1 MIFSFSDSDFLDAT
15 KIKVIH
21 GVAGRGKSSIV
32 NNFLKQNNIDFL
44 WTTSTNKLKRDAQER
59 YNCEAATVCSA
70 LFKNENGRFY
80 CDEKTINKHT
90 VIIDEILQTSIKVLD
105 WIEHNKNIVNI
116 IIMTDTH
123 QMLSV
128 DNNSSEFLRRFNELM
143 NKPYVLVDEGFETKR
158 ARDKETKDKIESLYK
173 TSNDDSTEFLKDVAA
188 NRFEIIKYEDMT
200 FNTNDVYITH
210 LNETEEMLYRD
221 KKLSTMFFN
230 DDELICKGSIASK
243 PPKDLNKYP
252 ILSQLQAERMKS
264 QAYLQLAN
272 IGSITRYQGSEV
284 TDKQKLYYII
294 TLDSRIT
301 NREWYT
307 VVSRCW
313 TLDSIVIVIANRQ
326 TKEKLKT
333 FNNRKIKDVR
343 TLVITK

>member
-15 KIKVIH
+15 KVKVIH

-80 CDEKTINKHT
+80 CEEKTINKNT

-173 TSNDDSTEFLKDVAA
+173 TSNDDSTEFLKDVAT
-188 NRFEIIKYEDMT
+188 NRFDIIKYEDME

-221 KKLSTMFFN
+221 KKLATMFFN

-243 PPKDLNKYP
+243 PPKDLQKYP

-264 QAYLQLAN
+264 KAYLQLAN

>member
-1 MIFSFSDSDFLDAT
+1 MIFSFSDSDFLDAS
-15 KIKVIH
+15 KVKVIH
-21 GVAGRGKSSIV
+21 GVAGRGKSSLV
-32 NNFLKQNNIDFL
+32 NEFFKIHNVDFL

-59 YNCEAATVCSA
+59 YACEAATVCSA

-80 CDEKTINKHT
+80 CEEKEINKNT
-90 VIIDEILQTSIKVLD
+90 VIIDEILQTSVKVLD
-105 WIEHNKNIVNI
+105 WIEHHRNVVNI

-128 DNNSSEFLRRFNELM
+128 DNNASAFIKKFNEFM
-143 NKPYVLVDEGFETKR
+143 KSSYVIVDEGFETKR
-158 ARDKETKDKIESLYK
+158 ARDKETKDKIEYLYTK
-173 TSNDDSTEFLKDVAA
+173 ANNELTQFTKDLNT
-188 NRFEIIKYEDMT
+188 NRFAIVKYEDMD
-200 FNTNDVYITH
+200 FNTKDVYITH

-221 KKLSTMFFN
+221 KKLASMFFN

-243 PPKDLNKYP
+243 TPKDLSKYP
-252 ILSQLQAERMKS
+252 ILSQLQAEKIRS

-272 IGSITRYQGSEV
+272 VGSITRYQGSEV

-294 TLDSRIT
+294 TLDSKIT

-313 TLDSIVIVIANRQ
+313 KLDSIVIVLATRRRV
-326 TKEKLKT
+326 EKLTT
-333 FNNRKIKDVR
+333 FNNRKIKEVR
-343 TLVITK
+343 VLSVTK

>member
-15 KIKVIH
+15 KVKVIH

-80 CDEKTINKHT
+80 CEEKTISKHT

-173 TSNDDSTEFLKDVAA
+173 TSNDESAEFLKDVAT
-188 NRFEIIKYEDMT
+188 NRFDIIKYEDMT
-200 FNTNDVYITH
+200 FSTNDVYITH

-221 KKLSTMFFN
+221 KKLATMFFN
-230 DDELICKGSIASK
+230 DEELICKGSIASK
-243 PPKDLNKYP
+243 PPKDLKKYP

-326 TKEKLKT
+326 SKEKLKM

>member
-15 KIKVIH
+15 KVKVIH

-32 NNFLKQNNIDFL
+32 NNFLKQNNINFL

-80 CDEKTINKHT
+80 CEEKTINKHT

-143 NKPYVLVDEGFETKR
+143 NKPYVIVDEGFETKR

-173 TSNDDSTEFLKDVAA
+173 TSNDDSTEFLKDVTT
-188 NRFEIIKYEDMT
+188 NRFDIIKYEDMT
-200 FNTNDVYITH
+200 FSTNDVYITH

>member
-15 KIKVIH
+15 KVKVIH

-80 CDEKTINKHT
+80 CEEKTINKHT

-173 TSNDDSTEFLKDVAA
+173 TSNDDSTEFLKDVAT
-188 NRFEIIKYEDMT
+188 NRFDIIKYEDMT

-210 LNETEEMLYRD
+210 LNETEELLYRD

-230 DDELICKGSIASK
+230 DDE
-243 PPKDLNKYP
+243 
-252 ILSQLQAERMKS
+252 
-264 QAYLQLAN
+264 
-272 IGSITRYQGSEV
+272 
-284 TDKQKLYYII
+284 
-294 TLDSRIT
+294 
-301 NREWYT
+301 
-307 VVSRCW
+307 
-313 TLDSIVIVIANRQ
+313 
-326 TKEKLKT
+326 
-333 FNNRKIKDVR
+333 
-343 TLVITK
+343 

>member
-15 KIKVIH
+15 KVKVIH

-80 CDEKTINKHT
+80 CEEKTINKHT

-173 TSNDDSTEFLKDVAA
+173 TSNDESTEFLKDVAT
-188 NRFEIIKYEDMT
+188 NRFDIIKYEDMV
-200 FNTNDVYITH
+200 FSTNDVYITH

-221 KKLSTMFFN
+221 KKLATMFFN
-230 DDELICKGSIASK
+230 DDELICKGSISSK
-243 PPKDLNKYP
+243 PPKDLSKYP

>member
-15 KIKVIH
+15 KVKVIH

-143 NKPYVLVDEGFETKR
+143 NKPYVIVDEGFETKR

-173 TSNDDSTEFLKDVAA
+173 TSNDDSTEFLKDVAT
-188 NRFEIIKYEDMT
+188 NRFDIIKYEDMP
-200 FNTNDVYITH
+200 FSTNDVYITH
-210 LNETEEMLYRD
+210 RNETEEMLYRD

-243 PPKDLNKYP
+243 PPKDLSKYP

>member
-243 PPKDLNKYP
+243 PPKDLQKYP

>member
-1 MIFSFSDSDFLDAT
+1 
-15 KIKVIH
+15 
-21 GVAGRGKSSIV
+21 
-32 NNFLKQNNIDFL
+32 
-44 WTTSTNKLKRDAQER
+44 
-59 YNCEAATVCSA
+59 
-70 LFKNENGRFY
+70 
-80 CDEKTINKHT
+80 
-90 VIIDEILQTSIKVLD
+90 
-105 WIEHNKNIVNI
+105 
-116 IIMTDTH
+116 
-123 QMLSV
+123 
-128 DNNSSEFLRRFNELM
+128 
-143 NKPYVLVDEGFETKR
+143 
-158 ARDKETKDKIESLYK
+158 
-173 TSNDDSTEFLKDVAA
+173 
-188 NRFEIIKYEDMT
+188 
-200 FNTNDVYITH
+200 
-210 LNETEEMLYRD
+210 
-221 KKLSTMFFN
+221 
-230 DDELICKGSIASK
+230 
-243 PPKDLNKYP
+243 
-252 ILSQLQAERMKS
+252 MKS

>member
-15 KIKVIH
+15 KVKVIH

-80 CDEKTINKHT
+80 CEEKTINKHT

-123 QMLSV
+123 QMLAG
-128 DNNSSEFLRRFNELM
+128 DNNAAEGLRRFNELM
-143 NKPYVLVDEGFETKR
+143 NKSDVLVDEGFETKR

-173 TSNDDSTEFLKDVAA
+173 TSNDDSTEFLKDVAT
-188 NRFEIIKYEDMT
+188 NRFDIIKYEDME

-221 KKLSTMFFN
+221 KKLATMFFN

>member
-15 KIKVIH
+15 KVKVIH

-80 CDEKTINKHT
+80 CEEKTISKHT

-173 TSNDDSTEFLKDVAA
+173 TSNDESTEFLKDVAT
-188 NRFEIIKYEDMT
+188 NRFDIIKYEDMT
-200 FNTNDVYITH
+200 FSTNDVYITH

-243 PPKDLNKYP
+243 PPKDLKKYP

-326 TKEKLKT
+326 SKEKLKT

>member
-1 MIFSFSDSDFLDAT
+1 MIFSFSDADFLDAT
-15 KIKVIH
+15 KVKVIH

-173 TSNDDSTEFLKDVAA
+173 TSNDDSTEFLKDVAT
-188 NRFEIIKYEDMT
+188 NRFDIIKYEDMT

-210 LNETEEMLYRD
+210 LNEIEEMLYRD
-221 KKLSTMFFN
+221 KKLYTMFFN

-243 PPKDLNKYP
+243 PPKDLQKYP

-326 TKEKLKT
+326 KKEKLKT

>member
-1 MIFSFSDSDFLDAT
+1 M
-15 KIKVIH
+15 
-21 GVAGRGKSSIV
+21 R
-32 NNFLKQNNIDFL
+32 Q
-44 WTTSTNKLKRDAQER
+44 KR
-59 YNCEAATVCSA
+59 CFT
-70 LFKNENGRFY
+70 
-80 CDEKTINKHT
+80 
-90 VIIDEILQTSIKVLD
+90 
-105 WIEHNKNIVNI
+105 
-116 IIMTDTH
+116 
-123 QMLSV
+123 
-128 DNNSSEFLRRFNELM
+128 
-143 NKPYVLVDEGFETKR
+143 
-158 ARDKETKDKIESLYK
+158 
-173 TSNDDSTEFLKDVAA
+173 
-188 NRFEIIKYEDMT
+188 
-200 FNTNDVYITH
+200 
-210 LNETEEMLYRD
+210 
-221 KKLSTMFFN
+221 

-243 PPKDLNKYP
+243 PPKDLHKYP

>member
-15 KIKVIH
+15 KVKVIH

-80 CDEKTINKHT
+80 CEEKTINKHT

-123 QMLSV
+123 QMLAV

-143 NKPYVLVDEGFETKR
+143 NKPYVIVDEGFETKR

-173 TSNDDSTEFLKDVAA
+173 TSNDDSTEFLKDVAT
-188 NRFEIIKYEDMT
+188 NRFDIIKYEDMT
-200 FNTNDVYITH
+200 FSTNDVYITH

-243 PPKDLNKYP
+243 PPKDLRKYP

-264 QAYLQLAN
+264 QASLQLAN

>member
-15 KIKVIH
+15 KVKVIH

-80 CDEKTINKHT
+80 CEEKTINKHT

-173 TSNDDSTEFLKDVAA
+173 TSNDDSTEFLKDVAT
-188 NRFEIIKYEDMT
+188 NRFDIIKYEDME

-210 LNETEEMLYRD
+210 RNETEEMLYRD
-221 KKLSTMFFN
+221 KKLATMFFN

-243 PPKDLNKYP
+243 LPKDLQKYP

-313 TLDSIVIVIANRQ
+313 ILDSIVIVIANRQ

>member
-70 LFKNENGRFY
+70 LFKNKNGRFY
-80 CDEKTINKHT
+80 CEEKTINKHT

-123 QMLSV
+123 QMLSI

-143 NKPYVLVDEGFETKR
+143 NKPYVIVDEGFDTKR

-173 TSNDDSTEFLKDVAA
+173 TSNDESTEFLKDVAT
-188 NRFEIIKYEDMT
+188 NRFDIIKYEDMS

-221 KKLSTMFFN
+221 KKLATMFFN

>member
-1 MIFSFSDSDFLDAT
+1 MVFSFSDKDFLDAS

-32 NNFLKQNNIDFL
+32 NDFLRSSNVDFL
-44 WTTSTNKLKRDAQER
+44 WTTSTNKLKRDAQDR
-59 YNCEAATVCSA
+59 YGCEAATVCSA

-80 CDEKTINKHT
+80 CEEKAIQKNT

-105 WIEHNKNIVNI
+105 WIEHNINKVNI

-128 DNNSSEFLRRFNELM
+128 DNNSSEFLRRFNEMLTKS
-143 NKPYVLVDEGFETKR
+143 NVIVDEGFETKR
-158 ARDKETKDKIESLYK
+158 ARDKETKDKIETLYM
-173 TSNDDSTEFLKDVAA
+173 TSNSESTEFKKDAA
-188 NRFEIIKYEDMT
+188 TNRFDIISYEDMP
-200 FNTNDVYITH
+200 FSTNNVYITH
-210 LNETEEMLYRD
+210 LNETEEMIYRD
-221 KKLSTMFFN
+221 KKLSSMHFN
-230 DDELICKGSIASK
+230 SDELIAKGSISSK
-243 PPKDLNKYP
+243 QPKDLSKYP

-284 TDKQKLYYII
+284 DNTQKLYYII
-294 TLDSRIT
+294 TIDSKIT

-313 TLDSIVIVIANRQ
+313 TLDSITIVIANRQ
-326 TKEKLKT
+326 NKKRLST
-333 FNNRKIKDVR
+333 FNSRKIKDVR
-343 TLVITK
+343 TLVVTS

>member
-1 MIFSFSDSDFLDAT
+1 MIFSFSDSDFLDAAR
-15 KIKVIH
+15 IKVIH

-59 YNCEAATVCSA
+59 YNCEAETVCSA

-80 CDEKTINKHT
+80 CEEKTINKHT

-173 TSNDDSTEFLKDVAA
+173 TSNDESTEFLKDVAT
-188 NRFEIIKYEDMT
+188 NRFDIIKYEDMT

-243 PPKDLNKYP
+243 PPKDLQKYP

-272 IGSITRYQGSEV
+272 IGSITRCQGSEV

>member
-15 KIKVIH
+15 KVKVIH

-80 CDEKTINKHT
+80 CEEKTINKHT
-90 VIIDEILQTSIKVLD
+90 VIIDAILQTSIKVLD

-173 TSNDDSTEFLKDVAA
+173 TSNDDSTEFLKDVAT
-188 NRFEIIKYEDMT
+188 NRFDIIKYEDMT
-200 FNTNDVYITH
+200 FNTNDIYITH

-221 KKLSTMFFN
+221 KKLATMFFN

>member
-1 MIFSFSDSDFLDAT
+1 MIFSFSDADFLDAT
-15 KIKVIH
+15 KVKVIH

-59 YNCEAATVCSA
+59 YDCEAATVCSA

-90 VIIDEILQTSIKVLD
+90 VIIDEILQTSTKVLD

-128 DNNSSEFLRRFNELM
+128 DNNSSEFLRRFNDLM

-173 TSNDDSTEFLKDVAA
+173 TSNDDSTEFLKDVAT
-188 NRFEIIKYEDMT
+188 NRFDIIKYEDMT
-200 FNTNDVYITH
+200 FSTNDVYITH

-243 PPKDLNKYP
+243 PPKDLKKYP

>member
-15 KIKVIH
+15 KVKVIH

-80 CDEKTINKHT
+80 CEEKTINKHT
-90 VIIDEILQTSIKVLD
+90 VISDEILQTSIKVLD

-173 TSNDDSTEFLKDVAA
+173 TSNDESTEFLKDVAT
-188 NRFEIIKYEDMT
+188 NRFDIIKYEDMT

-221 KKLSTMFFN
+221 KKLATMFFN

-252 ILSQLQAERMKS
+252 ILSQLQADRMKS

>member
-1 MIFSFSDSDFLDAT
+1 
-15 KIKVIH
+15 
-21 GVAGRGKSSIV
+21 
-32 NNFLKQNNIDFL
+32 
-44 WTTSTNKLKRDAQER
+44 
-59 YNCEAATVCSA
+59 
-70 LFKNENGRFY
+70 
-80 CDEKTINKHT
+80 
-90 VIIDEILQTSIKVLD
+90 
-105 WIEHNKNIVNI
+105 
-116 IIMTDTH
+116 
-123 QMLSV
+123 
-128 DNNSSEFLRRFNELM
+128 
-143 NKPYVLVDEGFETKR
+143 
-158 ARDKETKDKIESLYK
+158 
-173 TSNDDSTEFLKDVAA
+173 
-188 NRFEIIKYEDMT
+188 MT
-200 FNTNDVYITH
+200 FSTNDVYITH

-326 TKEKLKT
+326 SKEKLKT

>member
-1 MIFSFSDSDFLDAT
+1 MVFSFSDADFLDAA
-15 KIKVIH
+15 KVKVIH

-59 YNCEAATVCSA
+59 YDCEAATVCSA

-80 CDEKTINKHT
+80 CEEKTINKHT

-105 WIEHNKNIVNI
+105 WIEHNTNIVNI

-173 TSNDDSTEFLKDVAA
+173 TSNDDSTEFLKDVAT
-188 NRFEIIKYEDMT
+188 NRFDIIKYEDME

-221 KKLSTMFFN
+221 KKLATMFFN

-243 PPKDLNKYP
+243 QPKDLQKYP
-252 ILSQLQAERMKS
+252 ILSQLQAERMKAH
-264 QAYLQLAN
+264 AYLQLVN

-313 TLDSIVIVIANRQ
+313 TLDSIIIVIANRQ

>member
-15 KIKVIH
+15 KVKVIH

-80 CDEKTINKHT
+80 CEEKTINKHT

-173 TSNDDSTEFLKDVAA
+173 TSNDDSTEFLKDVAS
-188 NRFEIIKYEDMT
+188 NRFDIIKYEDME

-210 LNETEEMLYRD
+210 LNETEELLYRD

-243 PPKDLNKYP
+243 QPKDLSKYP

-326 TKEKLKT
+326 KKEKLKT

>member
-15 KIKVIH
+15 KVKVIH

-80 CDEKTINKHT
+80 CEEKTINKHT

-116 IIMTDTH
+116 IIMTDMH

-173 TSNDDSTEFLKDVAA
+173 TSNDESTEFLKDVAT
-188 NRFEIIKYEDMT
+188 NRFDIIKYEDMD
-200 FNTNDVYITH
+200 FSTNDVYITH

-243 PPKDLNKYP
+243 PPKDLQKYP

-326 TKEKLKT
+326 SKEKLKT

>member
-15 KIKVIH
+15 KVKVIH

-32 NNFLKQNNIDFL
+32 NNFLKQNNTDFL

-80 CDEKTINKHT
+80 CEEKTINKHT

-143 NKPYVLVDEGFETKR
+143 SKSYVLVDEGFETKR

-173 TSNDDSTEFLKDVAA
+173 TSNDESTEFLKDVST
-188 NRFEIIKYEDMT
+188 NRFDIIKYEDMP
-200 FNTNDVYITH
+200 FSTNDVYITH

-243 PPKDLNKYP
+243 PPKDLQKYP
-252 ILSQLQAERMKS
+252 ILSQLQADRMKS

-313 TLDSIVIVIANRQ
+313 TLDSIVIVIANRK

-343 TLVITK
+343 TLVITT

>member
-1 MIFSFSDSDFLDAT
+1 MVFSFSDSDFLDAT
-15 KIKVIH
+15 KVKVIH

-80 CDEKTINKHT
+80 CEEKTINKHT

-173 TSNDDSTEFLKDVAA
+173 TSNDDSTEFLKDVAT

-200 FNTNDVYITH
+200 FSTNDVYITQ
-210 LNETEEMLYRD
+210 LNETEAMLYRD

-326 TKEKLKT
+326 RKEKLKT

>member
-15 KIKVIH
+15 KVKVIH

-80 CDEKTINKHT
+80 CEEKTINKHT

-173 TSNDDSTEFLKDVAA
+173 TSNDDSTEFLKDVAS
-188 NRFEIIKYEDMT
+188 NRFDIIKYEDME

-210 LNETEEMLYRD
+210 LNETEELLYRD

-243 PPKDLNKYP
+243 QPKDLSKYP